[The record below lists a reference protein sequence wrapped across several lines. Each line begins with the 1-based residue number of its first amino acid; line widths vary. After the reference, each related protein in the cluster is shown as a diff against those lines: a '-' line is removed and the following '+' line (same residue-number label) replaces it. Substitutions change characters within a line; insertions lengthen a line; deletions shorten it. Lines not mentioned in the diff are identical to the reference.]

1 MKKKEEYKIRSLFDC
16 QKKKRKEAGDTRVG
30 RKSREERRE
39 GPSGCD

>member
-16 QKKKRKEAGDTRVG
+16 QKKRTEAGYTRVG
-30 RKSREERRE
+30 RRSREERRE